1 MKNAKESSIELRDW
15 LSLLLLSC
23 IWGSSFILIKKSLI
37 GFTFFEMGLL
47 RIVIA
52 FFAFTPFIFYFFK
65 KIDWS
70 KWKVYLLIGMTGNGF
85 PAFLYAVAQTEI
97 TSIASG
103 ILNSLTPLFTIVFGL
118 LFFKV
123 KSSLYQGIGVTLGL
137 IGAVLIIAYGS
148 QLEFGSNPAYGL
160 FVVLGTMC
168 YAMNSNF
175 IKTYLQDDDPLL
187 LAAVSFLLIGV
198 PFVIIALVIQIP
210 AKVMTSE
217 AAQLSLMYLTILSV
231 LSTVFSLIVYYYL
244 LQRTT
249 ALFASS
255 VTYIMPVIV
264 LFWGIFDGEVLLLF
278 HIVGLLLI
286 IGGVYLIR
294 K

>member
-1 MKNAKESSIELRDW
+1 
-15 LSLLLLSC
+15 
-23 IWGSSFILIKKSLI
+23 
-37 GFTFFEMGLL
+37 MGLM
-47 RIVIA
+47 RIIIA

-65 KIDWS
+65 RINWAR
-70 KWKVYLLIGMTGNGF
+70 WKVYLLIGVTGNGI
-85 PAFLYAVAQTEI
+85 PAFLYAIAQTEI

-103 ILNSLTPLFTIVFGL
+103 ILNSLTPLFTILFGL

-123 KSSLYQGIGVTLGL
+123 RSSVYQGIGVTMGL
-137 IGAVLIIAYGS
+137 LGAVLIIAYGS

-168 YAMNSNF
+168 YALNSNF
-175 IKTYLQDDDPLL
+175 VKTYLQDDDPLL

-198 PFVIIALVIQIP
+198 PFVVIAIMIQIP
-210 AKVMTSE
+210 AKIIASE
-217 AAQLSLMYLTILSV
+217 AAQLSLMYLTLLSV
-231 LSTVFSLIVYYYL
+231 MSTVFSLIIYYYL

-255 VTYIMPVIV
+255 VTYVMPAVV
-264 LFWGIFDGEVLLLF
+264 LFWGIFDGETLVIF
-278 HIVGLLLI
+278 HIVGLILI
-286 IGGVYLIR
+286 IGGVFLIR

>member
-1 MKNAKESSIELRDW
+1 
-15 LSLLLLSC
+15 
-23 IWGSSFILIKKSLI
+23 
-37 GFTFFEMGLL
+37 MGLM

-52 FFAFTPFIFYFFK
+52 FLAFTPFIFYFFK
-65 KIDWS
+65 KINWS
-70 KWKVYLLIGMTGNGF
+70 KWKLYLLIGVTGNAI
-85 PAFLYAVAQTEI
+85 PAFMYAIAQTEI

-118 LFFKV
+118 LFFNV
-123 KSSLYQGIGVTLGL
+123 KSNIYQGIGVTLGL
-137 IGAVLIIAYGS
+137 LGAVLIIAYGS
-148 QLEFGSNPAYGL
+148 QLDLGSNPAYGL
-160 FVVLGTMC
+160 FVVIGTMC

-175 IKTYLQDDDPLL
+175 IKTYLQDEDPLL

-198 PFVIIALVIQIP
+198 PFVIIALCIGIP
-210 AKVMTSE
+210 ANVMQSE
-217 AAQLSLMYLTILSV
+217 AAQLSLMYLTLLSIM
-231 LSTVFSLIVYYYL
+231 STVFSLIIYYYL

-255 VTYIMPVIV
+255 VTYTMPAIV
-264 LFWGIFDGEVLLLF
+264 LFWGIFDGEALVMF
-278 HIVGLLLI
+278 HLIGLGLI